1 MNIYLAGT
9 MPGRVKRDMNL
20 YLAESGGLLEAY
32 IPEKLFDGAN
42 ILQSFYYA
50 DDFTSK
56 VIIPNCKRFM
66 LDSGAYSFM
75 AGKKSVNWNEY
86 VEKYCQFIR
95 ANNVQHYFELDIDS
109 IIGFEQVLEI
119 RKTLEQKTGV
129 KPIPVWHR
137 SRGYNSFLKD
147 AESFPYIAIGGI
159 VTKEIAQKDYPI
171 FSKLIKDAH
180 DRNAKIHGL
189 GFTNLRGI
197 TQYHFDSVDSTAW
210 VSGNRFGAIYRF
222 DGTTMKKIG
231 KPEGCRV
238 KSSKAAIN
246 NFLEWK
252 KFAQYAEAKL

>member
-1 MNIYLAGT
+1 MNIYLVAPFEGYV
-9 MPGRVKRDMNL
+9 PDELIN
-20 YLAESGGLLEAY
+20 
-32 IPEKLFDGAN
+32 GAN
-42 ILQSFYYA
+42 ILQSFYFA
-50 DDFTSK
+50 GEFTTK

-109 IIGFEQVLEI
+109 IVGFEQVLEI

-137 SRGYNSFLKD
+137 SRGYDSFLKD

-159 VTKEIAQKDYPI
+159 VTKEITQKDYPI

-189 GFTNLRGI
+189 GFTNLKGI
-197 TQYHFDSVDSTAW
+197 TQYHFDSVDPSSW
-210 VSGNRFGAIYRF
+210 VAANRFGHICTF
-222 DGTTMKKIG
+222 DGRTIQKVD
-231 KPEGCRV
+231 KPPNTRV
-238 KSSKAAIN
+238 KSSKTAVN
-246 NFLEWK
+246 NFIEWK
-252 KFAQYAEAKL
+252 KFANYAEAKL